1 MFFCYAQQRFGAI
14 QAESKQHMLILKFW
28 FLFNWLFQR
37 VSLISL
43 TYLMGFAEELLFACS
58 S

>member
-1 MFFCYAQQRFGAI
+1 MSFCYAQQRFGAI
-14 QAESKQHMLILKFW
+14 QAESKQHILLRFW
-28 FLFNWLFQR
+28 SLFNWLFQR

-43 TYLMGFAEELLFACS
+43 TYLMGFAEELLFSCS